1 MPPIPIDDNF
11 TIPYGPEASTIDYE
25 YLKNN
30 DKVNKW
36 INNYLDIS
44 TVDEELSSVCS
55 PSITNEKMLD
65 YVMHGSSMKQHA
77 MPMHDIGYCY
87 STEDHSKNVKTKNDN
102 GYHSGSNESISHE
115 NGSYIS
121 ESAAFHN
128 DGTKETLFSIQEE
141 IPYFNSA
148 AMIEDEELVRSA
160 SSEMINSHTTIE
172 SHYQKHVQDTIKT
185 GSTKQE
191 SYGTRSDQHSSSSFQ
206 SSAEEINQD
215 EKSAVKSPVVSEGG
229 YVPYATAKI
238 QLTSSPT
245 LVEDKHWNQNS
256 SIISENFSCSSTIN
270 QYNPTAVTVLLENNS
285 NNIQNNCI
293 TGMYYSADPTDSF

>member
-1 MPPIPIDDNF
+1 MSYKFYTHYVQPMPPVLIDDNF

-30 DKVNKW
+30 DKENKRMK
-36 INNYLDIS
+36 NDLDMS
-44 TVDEELSSVCS
+44 TVDEELSSICS

-128 DGTKETLFSIQEE
+128 DGTKKALVSVPEE
-141 IPYFNSA
+141 MPYFSS
-148 AMIEDEELVRSA
+148 AMIEDEGLVRSE

-172 SHYQKHVQDTIKT
+172 SHYQKHVQDAITT

-191 SYGTRSDQHSSSSFQ
+191 SYGTRSDQHASLSFQ
-206 SSAEEINQD
+206 TSAEEINED
-215 EKSAVKSPVVSEGG
+215 EKSAVKSPVLSEGG

-245 LVEDKHWNQNS
+245 LVEDKHWNGDS
-256 SIISENFSCSSTIN
+256 FIMSENFPCPSTIN
-270 QYNPTAVTVLLENNS
+270 QYNPTAVEIVSENSHNNS
-285 NNIQNNCI
+285 E
-293 TGMYYSADPTDSF
+293 